1 MLSEVNRYN
10 HPFWSWRKF
19 ILLLFLGLFCFCI
32 YHLGFQFTNHA
43 PSSKPWETAKKFF
56 SAALNPSFTDQNPS
70 LPANATPF
78 TERLFTYLF
87 NTLRYAFIAMSMAI
101 PLGLLLGLISSRSWW
116 KDYSS
121 RVALPWYFKLTFG
134 YFFICIRLFTT
145 FIRSIHELIWV
156 LLFFSMIGDSPIAAC
171 IAIALPFAGTL
182 GKVFSEIIDE
192 QDEAA
197 SDHLLYSGAK
207 SLQIFL
213 STRFAQALPDLIT
226 YSFYRLECAVRA
238 SAVLGFVGIP
248 TLGLSMKQSYQ
259 NLYFGEV
266 WTTLYVLILTIV
278 AFDVIGRAI
287 RKRLNTG
294 PINSSENTDLTLAA
308 LRKNAPSWKLLKLIN
323 ISLVLV
329 SIAAWFIG
337 PALNTYHS
345 HLTRWERTK
354 NFFNDLIPSPVRDTG
369 NYLDAI
375 PWAQKLWQTNGSSA
389 IFTSLIIATMA
400 LLLATIFSY
409 IFVPWAS
416 RSIANHNPFQTQSP
430 RNQLSRLSQIFWYS
444 IGTLTRI
451 AFVITRSIPEYI
463 LAYLLLSLLGVG
475 IWPLVIALAL
485 HNFGILGRLWGEII
499 ENNNQITAKQIYL
512 NGGSRLQSYT
522 FGILPASSNR
532 QLLYIFYRW
541 ETCIRES
548 TVLGML
554 SISSLGY
561 FIHIENSNLRYDSMF
576 FYILLGTSVIFLSDL
591 LSVYLRAKLKDAK

>member
-1 MLSEVNRYN
+1 MPEVIRYKN
-10 HPFWSWRKF
+10 PFWSWRKI
-19 ILLLFLGLFCFCI
+19 ILLIFLGLFCFCL

-43 PSSKPWETAKKFF
+43 TNTQPWESAKKFF
-56 SAALNPSFTDQNPS
+56 SAALSPSFTDENPS
-70 LPANATPF
+70 LPADATPYL
-78 TERLFTYLF
+78 ERLFTYLF

-116 KDYSS
+116 KDYASHIK
-121 RVALPWYFKLTFG
+121 LPWYLNITFG
-134 YFFICIRLFTT
+134 ALFVCIRFFTT

-156 LLFFSMIGDSPIAAC
+156 MLFFSMIGDSPLAAC

-192 QDEAA
+192 QDETP
-197 SDHLLYSGAK
+197 SNHLLYSGAK

-213 STRFAQALPDLIT
+213 STRFVQALPDLIT

-248 TLGLSMKQSYQ
+248 TLGLSIKQSFQ

-266 WTTLYVLILTIV
+266 WSSLYLLIITIIL
-278 AFDVIGRAI
+278 FDVIGRAI
-287 RKRLNTG
+287 RKRLNTS
-294 PINSSENTDLTLAA
+294 PVSKKENIDLTLAT
-308 LRKNAPSWKLLKLIN
+308 LKKNTPSWKLLRVI
-323 ISLVLV
+323 IFSLGFV
-329 SIAAWFIG
+329 SVASWFIG
-337 PALNTYHS
+337 PALNTYYS

-354 NFFNDLIPSPVRDTG
+354 NFFNDLIPVPIRDSG

-375 PWAQKLWQTNGSSA
+375 PWAKHLWLTNGA
-389 IFTSLIIATMA
+389 DALFTSLNIATMA
-400 LLLATIFSY
+400 LLLSTLSSY
-409 IFVPWAS
+409 IIAPWAS
-416 RSIANHNPFQTQSP
+416 RSIANSQPFNTHAP
-430 RNQLSRLSQIFWYS
+430 RDQLSRLRQSLWYL
-444 IGTLTRI
+444 IGMITRFLFI
-451 AFVITRSIPEYI
+451 ITRSIPEYI
-463 LAYLLLSLLGVG
+463 LAYILLSLLGVG

-499 ENNNQITAKQIYL
+499 ENNDQITAKHIFL
-512 NGGSRLQSYT
+512 NGGSRIQAYT

-554 SISSLGY
+554 AISSLGY
-561 FIHIENSNLRYDSMF
+561 YIYIEKASLRYDSMF
-576 FYILLGTSVIFLSDL
+576 FYILIGTAVIFLSDL
-591 LSVYLRAKLKDAK
+591 LSVYLRAKLRNTR